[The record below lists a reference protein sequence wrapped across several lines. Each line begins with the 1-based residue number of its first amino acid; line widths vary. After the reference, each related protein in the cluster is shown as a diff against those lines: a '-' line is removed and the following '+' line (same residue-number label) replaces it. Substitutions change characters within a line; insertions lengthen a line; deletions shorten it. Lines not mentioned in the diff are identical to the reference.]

1 MFEIT
6 IREITEKKVTKRGEH
21 TIIDRVPWSNE
32 ALEKKGMFQSTEEF
46 LKENPTQPVYGY
58 APSFEGVEKVER
70 EVLKQCVDELNLATV
85 IKAINN
91 L

>member
-6 IREITEKKVTKRGEH
+6 IREITEKTVTKRGEH
-21 TIIDRVPWSNE
+21 TVIDRIPWSKAE
-32 ALEKKGMFQSTEEF
+32 LAKKDMFQSPEDF
-46 LKENPTQPVYGY
+46 LKETPLQPVYGY

-70 EVLKQCVDELNLATV
+70 EVLRQCVDELNLATV